1 MLLLRR
7 AADPT
12 PFEEALV
19 HACLHNQAYD
29 PQCEHDRS
37 AYLARLI
44 LETGDRTRL
53 FTRLAS
59 RIDDPDVDVALLF
72 DVIARLAAEGGEAE
86 AAAVRRAYA
95 DLPDE
100 GRLDAMEAMVRL
112 DGLPAL
118 IRCAERLEQDLDED
132 GWRGKHL
139 LDALKTRGEPDIDR
153 ALSTARAEHPNLEQL
168 MAHLEAPDAPE
179 PNAAP
184 QDFPAIRAQL
194 RQGIRPGGALYK
206 VLSDEDWRLVCE
218 DFLSQTQADLALP
231 YLRLFARRRFV
242 GSPVEL
248 VRWMNG
254 SDSRASWSATLALG
268 WIASPLVREMALQ
281 QLRAG
286 RPRGARLLRANYRP
300 GDFDL
305 LMPMLRDAPSD
316 ETAHDISLA
325 VLDLIGENDPPIDE
339 SLDILVAL
347 YEHTPCSMCRGDAV
361 SHLVKAG
368 RTPAWIAEECR
379 FDADPDTAGL
389 FAAPG
394 CSPLGE
400 SCRRVAATE
409 GVCGF

>member
-7 AADPT
+7 AGDPA

-118 IRCAERLEQDLDED
+118 LRCAERLEQDLDED

-139 LDALKTRGEPDIDR
+139 LDALKTRGKPDIDR
-153 ALSTARAEHPNLEQL
+153 ALSAARAEHPSLERL
-168 MAHLEAPDAPE
+168 MAHLEAPDAPTLYADW
-179 PNAAP
+179 PR
-184 QDFPAIRAQL
+184 DFPTVRAEL
-194 RQGIRPGGALYK
+194 RRGIGPRGALYK
-206 VLSDEDWRLVCE
+206 VLSDDEWRLICE
-218 DFLSQTQADLALP
+218 DFRSQTQVGLARP
-231 YLRLFARRRFV
+231 YLRLFARRRFI
-242 GSPVEL
+242 GGPAEL
-248 VRWMNG
+248 VGWMNG

-286 RPRGARLLRANYRP
+286 KPRGARLLQANYRP

-305 LMPMLRDAPSD
+305 LLPMLRDAPSD
-316 ETAHDISLA
+316 EVAHDLSLA
-325 VLDLIGENDPPIDE
+325 VLDLIGENNPPIDE

-368 RTPAWIAEECR
+368 QTPTWIAEECR
-379 FDADPDTAGL
+379 FDADPNTAGL

-400 SCRRVAATE
+400 LSARSDD
-409 GVCGF
+409 